1 MIIIIVASGGFCC
14 CNWGY
19 VPYSGTC
26 GCQLPGPVIN
36 PTFSPSVP
44 TIGSSTST
52 TTAPTATS
60 TATFNGTIPA
70 VAYRGLY
77 MWSWSGSST
86 IIPLNTNLAVA
97 FSGWAD
103 PSRALSDSISVYSNL
118 VGLKFISIGGGN
130 SNGYLTSQVLN
141 QLNNLMTT
149 DSFSAYDGI
158 CYDIEEG
165 DSGLATAFSTS
176 FAIAKSKG
184 LKVLVTVSHSAP
196 YGIGDKIQLMS
207 SFFTNPNIDIL
218 SPQLYTSGYETTNDY
233 SYSGVPWSAYAN
245 AAAAI
250 VPSLVS
256 ASMLADAQAFFF
268 DRSRSGTSFA
278 IQGYIQ
284 WKQS

>member
-1 MIIIIVASGGFCC
+1 M
-14 CNWGY
+14 
-19 VPYSGTC
+19 
-26 GCQLPGPVIN
+26 N
-36 PTFSPSVP
+36 PTFSPLVP
-44 TIGSSTST
+44 TTGSSST
-52 TTAPTATS
+52 NAPTATS
-60 TATFNGTIPA
+60 TGTFNGTVPV

-77 MWSWSGSST
+77 KWTWSGASS
-86 IIPLNTNLAVA
+86 IIPLNTNLVVA

-103 PSRALSDSISVYSNL
+103 PSRALSDSLSVYSNL

-141 QLNNLMTT
+141 QLNNLMNTG
-149 DSFSAYDGI
+149 SFSAYDGI

-165 DSGLATAFSTS
+165 DSGLAGAFSTS

-218 SPQLYTSGYETTNDY
+218 SPQLYTSGYETSNDY
-233 SYSGVPWSAYAN
+233 SFSGVPWSSYAN
-245 AAAAI
+245 AVAFV

-256 ASMLADAQAFFF
+256 ASMLADAQAFFL
-268 DRSRSGTSFA
+268 DNSRSGTSFA